1 VENPVKQGLLED
13 RPKTLPAGNARK
25 WGPKNPYKQ
34 AIKNPNR
41 YSI

>member
-13 RPKTLPAGNARK
+13 RPEMDRRGNHRK

-34 AIKNPNR
+34 AIKNPEW